1 MNSFR
6 GKIMKTL
13 DGWDLGILIRVR
25 SHGRVFERNK
35 SYLGIS
41 FEHIR
46 SELISEVGWLKG
58 GDKEL
63 EERLKNLVELGY
75 LSESLLNWLKKGK
88 TRFWKITQEAIDRFK
103 GLK

>member
-1 MNSFR
+1 M
-6 GKIMKTL
+6 MKTL

-25 SHGRVFERNK
+25 RHSRIFEGEK
-35 SYLGIS
+35 DYQGIT

-46 SELISEVGWLKG
+46 SELISEVGWLEG
-58 GDKEL
+58 GEKEL

-75 LSESLLNWLKKGK
+75 LNVKSVNWLKGDKK
-88 TRFWKITQEAIDRFK
+88 TRFWKITQKAIDRFE

>member
-1 MNSFR
+1 MMAR
-6 GKIMKTL
+6 TL
-13 DGWDLGILIRVR
+13 DGWDCGILVRVR
-25 SHGRVFERNK
+25 HHNRTFKRRDD
-35 SYLGIS
+35 YYGIT

-58 GDKEL
+58 GGEEL

-75 LSESLLNWLKKGK
+75 LSVVKTKVLKDGE
-88 TRFWKITQEAIDRFK
+88 TRFWKITQKAMDNFE